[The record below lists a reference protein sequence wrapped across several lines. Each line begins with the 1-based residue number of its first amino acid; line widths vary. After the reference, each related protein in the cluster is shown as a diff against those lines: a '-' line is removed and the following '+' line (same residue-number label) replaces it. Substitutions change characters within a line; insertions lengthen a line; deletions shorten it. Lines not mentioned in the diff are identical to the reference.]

1 MHVNREKFSFE
12 TNTKRI
18 RIFDGH
24 TYFKVYLRFTGKG
37 SSWIALMFKRVGAG
51 HLADNIYQNK
61 NITTCIGL
69 IEILFKIKRYL
80 EMF

>member
-12 TNTKRI
+12 TDTHILK
-18 RIFDGH
+18 
-24 TYFKVYLRFTGKG
+24 YLRFTGKG

-61 NITTCIGL
+61 NITTGIGL
-69 IEILFKIKRYL
+69 IEILFKIKRNS

>member
-1 MHVNREKFSFE
+1 MHVNREKISFE
-12 TNTKRI
+12 TNTKEYVFSMDTHI
-18 RIFDGH
+18 L
-24 TYFKVYLRFTGKG
+24 KYLRFTGKG